1 MRLAVI
7 GAGAIG
13 GYFGGRLAA
22 SGHDVTFVAR
32 GEHLAALR
40 RDGLRVESHLG
51 NVVLDPVAVTDDATG
66 IGPVDVV
73 LVAVKTWQLAAV
85 LPLLP
90 SLVGEGSAVVTTQNG
105 VEAPD
110 RVAGV
115 VGRDAVLPGVAKIIA
130 WVDGPG
136 RIAHRAGPATLAF
149 AEWSNEPSERVARL
163 RSALADA
170 AVESPV
176 PQNIWVELW
185 SKMLFVVPFGE
196 LGAALDLPIGDLRSG
211 ENTRMLLASAMGE
224 IDGVAQ
230 ASGVPLPD
238 TVVEHTMAFVDA
250 MPAEATSSLQRDL
263 LAGRP
268 SELDAWT
275 GDVVR
280 LGTALGVD
288 VQLHR
293 LLYEVLRRRHPNAL
307 P

>member
-7 GAGAIG
+7 GTGAIG

-51 NVVLDPVAVTDDATG
+51 DVVLHPVAATDDATG

-73 LVAVKTWQLAAV
+73 LVAVKTWQLDAV
-85 LPLLP
+85 LPMLP
-90 SLVGEGSAVVTTQNG
+90 SLVGGGSAVVTTQNG

-110 RVAGV
+110 RVAAV

-149 AEWSNEPSERVARL
+149 AEWSNEPSDRVARL

-170 AVESPV
+170 SVDSPV
-176 PQNIWVELW
+176 PQNIWVDLW
-185 SKMLFVVPFGE
+185 AKMLFVVPFGE
-196 LGAALDLPIGDLRSG
+196 LGAALDLPIGGLRSG
-211 ENTRMLLASAMGE
+211 ENTRLLLESAMGE

-238 TVVEHTMAFVDA
+238 TVVDDTMAFVDA

>member
-7 GAGAIG
+7 GTGAIG

-32 GEHLAALR
+32 GEHLVALR
-40 RDGLRVESHLG
+40 RDGLRVESYLG
-51 NVVLDPVAVTDDATG
+51 DIVIDPASATDDPTG
-66 IGPVDVV
+66 IGAVDVV
-73 LVAVKTWQLAAV
+73 LVAVKTWQLADV
-85 LPLLP
+85 LPMLP
-90 SLVGEGSAVVTTQNG
+90 SLVGEGTAVLTTQNG
-105 VEAPD
+105 VESPD
-110 RVAGV
+110 RVAAV

-149 AEWSNEPSERVARL
+149 AEWTNGSSDRVAAL
-163 RSALADA
+163 RSALVGA

-176 PQNIWVELW
+176 PQDIWVELW

-196 LGAALDLPIGDLRSG
+196 LGAALDLPMGQLRSG
-211 ENTRMLLASAMGE
+211 ENTRRLLESAMGE

-230 ASGVPLPD
+230 ASGVHLPD
-238 TVVEHTMAFVDA
+238 TVVDDTMAFVDA

-263 LAGRP
+263 LGGRP

-293 LLYEVLRRRHPNAL
+293 LLYEVLKRRHPNAL

>member
-7 GAGAIG
+7 GTGAIG

-22 SGHDVTFVAR
+22 CGHDVTFVAR

-51 NVVLDPVAVTDDATG
+51 DVVIDPASATDDPTD
-66 IGPVDVV
+66 IGAVDIV
-73 LVAVKTWQLAAV
+73 LVAVKTGQLAGV
-85 LPLLP
+85 LPMLP
-90 SLVGEGSAVVTTQNG
+90 SLVGERTAVVTTQNG

-110 RVAGV
+110 RVAAV
-115 VGRDAVLPGVAKIIA
+115 VGREAVLPGVAKIIA

-149 AEWSNEPSERVARL
+149 AEWNDQPSDRVAAL
-163 RSALADA
+163 RVALADA
-170 AVESPV
+170 SVESPV

-211 ENTRMLLASAMGE
+211 ENTRLLLEWAVGE
-224 IDGVAQ
+224 IDGVAR
-230 ASGVPLPD
+230 ASGVALPD
-238 TVVEHTMAFVDA
+238 SVVDDTMAFVDA

>member
-1 MRLAVI
+1 MRLVVI
-7 GAGAIG
+7 GTGAIG

-32 GEHLAALR
+32 GDHLAALR

-51 NVVLDPVAVTDDATG
+51 DIAIDPASATDDPTG

-73 LVAVKTWQLAAV
+73 LVAVKTWQLAGV
-85 LPLLP
+85 LPMLP
-90 SLVGEGSAVVTTQNG
+90 ALVGEGTAVLTTQNG

-110 RVAGV
+110 RVAAI
-115 VGRDAVLPGVAKIIA
+115 VGREAVLPGVAKIIA

-149 AEWSNEPSERVARL
+149 AEWTNEPSERVAAL
-163 RSALADA
+163 RSTLADA
-170 AVESPV
+170 SVESPV
-176 PQNIWVELW
+176 PQDIWVELW
-185 SKMLFVVPFGE
+185 AKMLFVVPFGE
-196 LGAALDLPIGDLRSG
+196 LGAALDLPIGELRSG
-211 ENTRMLLASAMGE
+211 DNTRRLLEWAMGE

-230 ASGVPLPD
+230 ASGVHLPD
-238 TVVEHTMAFVDA
+238 TVIDDTMTFVDA

-263 LAGRP
+263 LGGRP

-288 VQLHR
+288 VPLHR
-293 LLYEVLRRRHPNAL
+293 LLYEVLSRRHPNAL

>member
-7 GAGAIG
+7 GTGAIG

-51 NVVLDPVAVTDDATG
+51 DVVLDPVAATDDATG

-73 LVAVKTWQLAAV
+73 LVAVKTWQLDAV
-85 LPLLP
+85 LPMLP

-110 RVAGV
+110 RVAAV

-149 AEWSNEPSERVARL
+149 AEWSNEPSDRVAREHPPAARVGDGRDRRRRAGVWGASTRHGGRRHDGL
-163 RSALADA
+163 R
-170 AVESPV
+170 
-176 PQNIWVELW
+176 
-185 SKMLFVVPFGE
+185 
-196 LGAALDLPIGDLRSG
+196 RC
-211 ENTRMLLASAMGE
+211 
-224 IDGVAQ
+224 
-230 ASGVPLPD
+230 
-238 TVVEHTMAFVDA
+238 H
-250 MPAEATSSLQRDL
+250 
-263 LAGRP
+263 AGRGHVVAAARP
-268 SELDAWT
+268 ARRSTVRARRLD
-275 GDVVR
+275 R
-280 LGTALGVD
+280 
-288 VQLHR
+288 
-293 LLYEVLRRRHPNAL
+293 
-307 P
+307 

>member
-7 GAGAIG
+7 GTGAIG

-40 RDGLRVESHLG
+40 REGLRVESHLG
-51 NVVLDPVAVTDDATG
+51 DIVIDPASATDDPTG
-66 IGPVDVV
+66 IGVVDVV
-73 LVAVKTWQLAAV
+73 LVAVKTWQLADV
-85 LPLLP
+85 LPMLP
-90 SLVGEGSAVVTTQNG
+90 SLVGQGTAVLTTQNG

-110 RVAGV
+110 RVAAI
-115 VGRDAVLPGVAKIIA
+115 VGRGAVLPGVAKIIA

-149 AEWSNEPSERVARL
+149 AEWNNESSERVAAL
-163 RSALADA
+163 RSVLDSA

-176 PQNIWVELW
+176 PKDIWVELW

-196 LGAALDLPIGDLRSG
+196 LGAALDLAIGELRSG
-211 ENTRMLLASAMGE
+211 ENTRRLLESAMGE

-230 ASGVPLPD
+230 ASGVHLPD
-238 TVVEHTMAFVDA
+238 TVVDQTMAFVDA

-263 LAGRP
+263 LGGKP